1 MGKRTSIRLY
11 KSGDAKGINEMFT
24 KHTPYLRDDAYW
36 TWINRIVGY
45 DILSADIARNAH
57 YIRSNTMGIFVAAQV
72 GRSVGEVANPLF
84 DSSFLRS
91 HALLRRF
98 LRPVAV

>member
-1 MGKRTSIRLY
+1 MDFLCFYFPLFCIHWLMG
-11 KSGDAKGINEMFT
+11 D
-24 KHTPYLRDDAYW
+24 
-36 TWINRIVGY
+36 

-91 HALLRRF
+91 HALLRGIISMCNS
-98 LRPVAV
+98 LIISIVILQNTST

>member
-1 MGKRTSIRLY
+1 MDFLCFYFPLFCIHWLMG
-11 KSGDAKGINEMFT
+11 N
-24 KHTPYLRDDAYW
+24 
-36 TWINRIVGY
+36 

-98 LRPVAV
+98 LFACILLIINHISFIKLLA

>member
-1 MGKRTSIRLY
+1 MYQKSSDLRKYLIISIYIDFLRFYFPFFCIHWLMG
-11 KSGDAKGINEMFT
+11 D
-24 KHTPYLRDDAYW
+24 
-36 TWINRIVGY
+36 

>member
-1 MGKRTSIRLY
+1 MDFLCFYFPLFCIHWLMG
-11 KSGDAKGINEMFT
+11 D
-24 KHTPYLRDDAYW
+24 
-36 TWINRIVGY
+36 

-91 HALLRRF
+91 HALLGRIIS
-98 LRPVAV
+98 LCNSLIISVVIL

>member
-1 MGKRTSIRLY
+1 MG
-11 KSGDAKGINEMFT
+11 N
-24 KHTPYLRDDAYW
+24 
-36 TWINRIVGY
+36 

-91 HALLRRF
+91 HALLRRIISMCNS
-98 LRPVAV
+98 LIISIVILQNTST

>member
-1 MGKRTSIRLY
+1 MDFLCFYFPLFCIHWLMG
-11 KSGDAKGINEMFT
+11 N
-24 KHTPYLRDDAYW
+24 
-36 TWINRIVGY
+36 

-91 HALLRRF
+91 HALLRRIISMCNS
-98 LRPVAV
+98 LIISIVILQNTST

>member
-1 MGKRTSIRLY
+1 MDFLCFYFPLFCIHWLMG
-11 KSGDAKGINEMFT
+11 D
-24 KHTPYLRDDAYW
+24 
-36 TWINRIVGY
+36 

-91 HALLRRF
+91 HALLRKIAIFYNSLYINRKI
-98 LRPVAV
+98 LSI

>member
-1 MGKRTSIRLY
+1 MDFLRFCFPLFCIHWLMG
-11 KSGDAKGINEMFT
+11 D
-24 KHTPYLRDDAYW
+24 
-36 TWINRIVGY
+36 

-91 HALLRRF
+91 HALLRRIISMCNS
-98 LRPVAV
+98 LIISIVILQNTST

>member
-1 MGKRTSIRLY
+1 MYQKTRFSHKYLIISIDIDFIRFCFPFFYIRWL
-11 KSGDAKGINEMFT
+11 M
-24 KHTPYLRDDAYW
+24 
-36 TWINRIVGY
+36 GY

-91 HALLRRF
+91 HALLRRLF
-98 LRPVAV
+98 L